1 MQRILITGG
10 TGSLGSIVVPRLKQ
24 DTNASSDVYRP
35 EKPQPFDWQRMFY
48 LDWDALGTRI
58 HFRPLLAP
66 LAGSYPTSRTW
77 HDQRS
82 LSAER
87 RKSPE

>member
-1 MQRILITGG
+1 
-10 TGSLGSIVVPRLKQ
+10 
-24 DTNASSDVYRP
+24 
-35 EKPQPFDWQRMFY
+35 MFY

-66 LAGSYPTSRTW
+66 LAGSYPTTTGWPIPNAFALTGTEYAYTSRTW
-77 HDQRS
+77 HDHRS